1 MKTKAVKRKRQ
12 SDGETVTE
20 QKDGGVKL
28 LHNNNVKLPVTL
40 EITPVPG
47 SSKSST
53 SSTSSS
59 SSTSSVESPPST
71 DQQPRKSIDEN
82 QVEDEEDEGNDV
94 VMVELDE
101 EFVVEQLDKKSECDG
116 CLSQDESGAV
126 EVFGEEQS
134 NPVHRCVLCGRT
146 FKHYANLQIHLTG
159 HLGVK
164 VNIFMCTIC
173 KRKFRNKTELDLHT
187 RSHQFAKLLGKS
199 KVTKEKVAA
208 KAKVITTSGTADK
221 KIIRKY
227 LKGQDKVTTNGPAKE
242 NSVKTQ

>member
-1 MKTKAVKRKRQ
+1 MMKTKAVKRKRQ
-12 SDGETVTE
+12 SDVETATE
-20 QKDGGVKL
+20 
-28 LHNNNVKLPVTL
+28 LHNNNVDNVQKKLPVTL
-40 EITPVPG
+40 EITPVSG
-47 SSKSST
+47 NTKSST
-53 SSTSSS
+53 SST

-71 DQQPRKSIDEN
+71 DKQPSKSIDEN

-101 EFVVEQLDKKSECDG
+101 EFVVEQVDRKSECDS
-116 CLSQDESGAV
+116 CPSQDESGAV
-126 EVFGEEQS
+126 EVFGEEKS
-134 NPVHRCVLCGRT
+134 KPVHRCVLCGRT

-173 KRKFRNKTELDLHT
+173 KRKFRNQTELDLHT
-187 RSHQFAKLLGKS
+187 RSHQYAKLLGKS
-199 KVTKEKVAA
+199 KVTKEKSAV

-227 LKGQDKVTTNGPAKE
+227 LKDKVSLNGPVKE
-242 NSVKTQ
+242 NS